1 MESLQLNDFPSITYD
16 KLRYGDTDR
25 QGHINNANFSSF
37 LETGREHF
45 LYDPAAPVLPEQAS
59 FVIASLRLNF
69 RLELTWPGQVDIGT
83 GILKIGN
90 SSMVIYQKL
99 FQTGIEVADAET
111 VVVQVDDSTGKSLRI
126 GEEARQI
133 LTKFELHVDPQ

>member
-1 MESLQLNDFPSITYD
+1 
-16 KLRYGDTDR
+16 
-25 QGHINNANFSSF
+25 
-37 LETGREHF
+37 
-45 LYDPAAPVLPEQAS
+45 LP
-59 FVIASLRLNF
+59 
-69 RLELTWPGQVDIGT
+69 
-83 GILKIGN
+83 LKIGN

-99 FQTGIEVADAET
+99 FQHGKEVADAET